1 MVLPEI
7 SYPTDWTQHL
17 KYVLSLCSYSHSF
30 FFNLVNFGRYVYTG
44 YRWVVI
50 IIEFLVILPLQVVG
64 GILKPQ
70 VSRLEVKSVLHYL
83 YLQLLVKTSSLCML
97 NLVDGEFHAHHQFAV
112 EKRP

>member
-1 MVLPEI
+1 MC
-7 SYPTDWTQHL
+7 YPCVHTHT
-17 KYVLSLCSYSHSF
+17 V

-44 YRWVVI
+44 YRWVVF

-70 VSRLEVKSVLHYL
+70 VSRLEVKSVLNYL